1 MVKLRWEEPPSPDA
15 PKRKQGDKRK
25 IDREVAALRR
35 NPGKWALVRED
46 AASGNYITY
55 KKRGCITR
63 TRALGNN
70 RYAIYAKWEPTSPEA
85 QEWMRKFRPEELEA
99 MGIEMPEDEELD
111 ELEDDDDE

>member
-1 MVKLRWEEPPSPDA
+1 MVKLRWEEPPASKTPGN
-15 PKRKQGDKRK
+15 RKQGDKRK
-25 IDREVAALRR
+25 IDREVDALRR

-55 KKRGCITR
+55 KKRGCTTR

-85 QEWMRKFRPEELEA
+85 QAWLKKFRPEELEA
-99 MGIEMPEDEELD
+99 MGIEVPEEI
-111 ELEDDDDE
+111 ED